1 MKIGEINMGF
11 KEEVLKCL
19 GTFPEPCELNARVVS
34 TKELDTHVLQLVQYN
49 VEKDDRISAWLLIP
63 KNIKGKAPAII
74 ASHQHAGE
82 FYLGKSEPAGLSRN
96 KMYHYGLDLCLRG
109 FVVLCP
115 DHLGFEDRR
124 PPEYQRKENPHI
136 DGEGYERILFFKY
149 LSYGSSLQAKYLSDL
164 TRGVDFLESLDYVDS
179 SRIGAIGH
187 SLGGQETMWLT
198 WFDKR
203 IKAAVCSCGISQMK
217 SIFRDNINHNF
228 AMYSFG
234 ILNVGDIAD
243 LVCDIAPRPFMM
255 TSGSSDYIFPMD
267 GVMEIREKAEKK
279 YKELGVSD
287 HFRSVLFNGGHSF
300 PDDVKDKAYD
310 FLDRFLK

>member
-1 MKIGEINMGF
+1 MGF
-11 KEEVLKCL
+11 REEVLKCL
-19 GTFPEPCELNARVVS
+19 GTFPEPCELNSQVIS
-34 TKELDTHVLQLVQYN
+34 SKNLDTHILQLVQYN
-49 VEKDDRISAWLLIP
+49 VEQDDRISAWLLIP
-63 KNIKGKAPAII
+63 KTIKGKAPAII
-74 ASHQHAGE
+74 ASHQHNGE

-109 FVVLCP
+109 YVVLCP

-124 PPEYQRKENPHI
+124 PPEYIRKENPHTES
-136 DGEGYERILFFKY
+136 EGFERIQFFKY

-164 TRGVDFLESLDYVDS
+164 TRGIDFLESLDYVDS
-179 SRIGAIGH
+179 ERIGAIGH

-243 LVCDIAPRPFMM
+243 IVSEIAPRPFLM
-255 TSGSSDYIFPMD
+255 TSGSEDYIFPMD
-267 GVMEIREKAEKK
+267 GVMEIRNKAEQK
-279 YKELGVSD
+279 YKEFGVDD
-287 HFRSVLFNGGHSF
+287 HFCSIVFAGGHSF
-300 PDDVKDKAYD
+300 PDDVKDKAYT
-310 FLDRFLK
+310 FLDRFLKY